1 MNEQIQDQGAGR
13 FDSLALGL
21 AIALVVA
28 GVVGFY
34 LLGDQA
40 AWLRWLV
47 VAAGIAAGGT
57 VFALSAGGRDFM
69 QFVVDSRN
77 ELRKVVWPTREET
90 WKTTLVVFVFAVI
103 AGVFF
108 WVLDLFLAWATRHLT
123 GQGG

>member
-13 FDSLALGL
+13 YDGLALAL

-34 LLGDQA
+34 LLGGQA

-47 VAAGIAAGGT
+47 VAAGVVAGAT

>member
-1 MNEQIQDQGAGR
+1 MNEQIHDQGAGR
-13 FDSLALGL
+13 HDGLALGL

-34 LLGDQA
+34 LLGEQA
-40 AWLRWLV
+40 VWVRWLT
-47 VAAGIAAGGT
+47 VAAGVAAGGA
-57 VFALSAGGRDFM
+57 VFAFSGNGRDFL
-69 QFVVDSRN
+69 QFVADSRN
-77 ELRKVVWPTREET
+77 ELRKVVWPTRDET